1 MAKSKTQQSLLF
13 GSEKPPEVAP
23 PAADA
28 PAETTVQ
35 PQPER
40 PAGIAGLK
48 DADVWIIDSHS
59 LIFQVFHALPP
70 MTSPT
75 GQPVSAVF
83 GFARDV
89 ALLLREKKPDYLI
102 CAFDPP
108 GGTFRHDLYD
118 NYKETRE
125 EMPVDLRPQIG
136 LIRRMLEAMNVAVL
150 EKQNYEADDVLATVA
165 AIVEEQ
171 GGQCTLVTSDKDCR
185 QLISDNVR
193 MYNVRKNAFYD
204 AEALMADWGVR
215 PDQVVDFQS
224 LVGDSVDNVPG
235 VPLIGPKIAKELLE
249 TYGTLDAVL
258 DNAGEVKGAKRREN
272 LQNGREMAELSRDLV
287 RLVRDVPIEVDWD
300 ACRVQPIN
308 QDEVQSLCRE
318 YGFRTLA
325 RDMAELQVNAAPAE
339 QAVWNSNYQ
348 TIDTAEKLDALVEHL
363 QQVKRLSFDT
373 ETTSTSPR
381 WADLVGIS
389 LAWDVGEGA
398 YIPIRA
404 PEGDVQLDEAVVLEK
419 LRDVLENPAIEKVG
433 QNLKYD
439 LVVLRGVG
447 VNVRGTAFDTMV
459 AHYLLEAGAR
469 SHSLDELSQ
478 RYLQHKTVK
487 ISELIGTGKNQITM
501 DQVPVEKIAYYAAE
515 DADIPL
521 RLDPI
526 LSERIESESLSSL
539 LTEVELPLIDV
550 LVEME
555 YNGVRVDVARLN
567 ELSRQYGERMEV
579 LEREIYRLA
588 GREFNIASPKQL
600 STILFEELDLPVIK
614 KTKTG
619 ASTDAEV
626 LEQLAKQH
634 DMPAK
639 IVQFRQYAKLKG
651 TYVDALPTLVCPKTN
666 RVHTSFNQV
675 VAATGRL
682 SSNEP
687 NLQNIPIRTQESREI
702 RSAFVPGESGWK
714 LLCADYSQI
723 ELRVLAHFSGD
734 PALME
739 SYQNNED
746 IHARVASEVYGVALD
761 QVSSSQRR
769 SAKAIN
775 FGVVYGQSPF
785 GLAKSLDIDKGE
797 AFEFIDA
804 YFKRYPGVDEFMDR
818 TLFECQRDGNV
829 STILGRRRAIDGV
842 RSPEKRDRLKRQLTM
857 PERTAVNTV
866 IQGSAADIIK
876 LAMLRV
882 HDRLIKEEAPAKLLL
897 QIHDEL
903 VFETPPEY
911 LEELAQLVRTEMESA
926 RNLAV
931 PLVVDVKSGDNW
943 AQCEPM

>member
-1 MAKSKTQQSLLF
+1 MAKSKSQQSLF
-13 GSEKPPEVAP
+13 FSDENPPTEAKTPSEAAP
-23 PAADA
+23 KTAI
-28 PAETTVQ
+28 
-35 PQPER
+35 ER
-40 PAGIAGLK
+40 PTGIAGLAG
-48 DADVWIIDSHS
+48 ADVWIVDSHS

-70 MTSPT
+70 MTSPN

-83 GFARDV
+83 GFARDI
-89 ALLLREKKPDYLI
+89 AYLLREKTPDYLI

-136 LIRRMLEAMNVAVL
+136 LIRRMLEAMNVAIL
-150 EKQNYEADDVLATVA
+150 EVPNYEADDVLATVA
-165 AIVEEQ
+165 TIVEAN
-171 GGQCTLVTSDKDCR
+171 GGECTVVTSDKDCR
-185 QLISDNVR
+185 QLITDRVR
-193 MYNVRKNAFYD
+193 MFNVRKNAIYD
-204 AEALMADWGVR
+204 AESLLADWGIR

-235 VPLIGPKIAKELLE
+235 VPLIGPKIAKELLLK
-249 TYGTLDAVL
+249 YGTLDAVL
-258 DNAGEVKGAKRREN
+258 DNAGEVTGAKRREN
-272 LQNGREMAELSRDLV
+272 LQNGRAMAELSRELV
-287 RLVRDVPIEVDWD
+287 RLVRDVPVEIDWD
-300 ACRVQPIN
+300 ACRVQPID
-308 QDEVQSLCRE
+308 QDQVQDLCRE

-325 RDMAELQVNAAPAE
+325 KELADLQVDVAPAE
-339 QAVWNSNYQ
+339 KPVWEANYQ
-348 TIDTAEKLDALVEHL
+348 LIDTVEKLDALVAEL
-363 QQVKRLSFDT
+363 GRRKRISFDT
-373 ETTSTSPR
+373 ETTSTNPR

-389 LAWDVGEGA
+389 FAWAVGEGA
-398 YIPIRA
+398 YVPVRG
-404 PEGDVQLDEAVVLEK
+404 PEGEPQLDEKLVLEK
-419 LRDVLENPAIEKVG
+419 LRPILEDPAIEKIG

-447 VNVRGTAFDTMV
+447 VHVRGSAFDTMV
-459 AHYLLEAGAR
+459 AHYLCEAGAR
-469 SHSLDELSQ
+469 SHSLDELSL
-478 RYLQHKTVK
+478 RYLLHETVK
-487 ISELIGTGKNQITM
+487 ISELIGTGKNQLRM
-501 DQVPVEKIAYYAAE
+501 DQAPVEKVAYYAAE

-526 LSERIESESLSSL
+526 LSERIKAEGLADL
-539 LTEVELPLIDV
+539 LTEVEMPLIDV

-555 YNGVRVDVARLN
+555 FNGVRVDVERLS

-579 LEREIYRLA
+579 LEREIYQLA

-600 STILFEELDLPVIK
+600 GAVLFEELNLPVIK
-614 KTKTG
+614 RTKTG
-619 ASTDAEV
+619 PSTDAEV

-639 IVQFRQYAKLKG
+639 IVQFRQYSKLKG
-651 TYVDALPTLVCPKTN
+651 TYVDALPTLVCPKTD

-682 SSNEP
+682 SSNDP
-687 NLQNIPIRTQESREI
+687 NLQNIPVRTQESREI
-702 RSAFVPGESGWK
+702 RSAFIPGQPGWK

-746 IHARVASEVYGVALD
+746 IHARVASEVY
-761 QVSSSQRR
+761 QVSLDEVTSSQRR

-785 GLAKSLDIDKGE
+785 GLAKSLDIDKDE
-797 AFEFIDA
+797 AYQFIDA
-804 YFKRYPGVDEFMDR
+804 YFKRYPGVDEFMER
-818 TLFECQRDGNV
+818 TLIECQRDGYV
-829 STILGRRRAIDGV
+829 CTILGRRRAIDGV
-842 RSPEKRDRLKRQLTM
+842 RTADKRDRLKRQLTM

-882 HDRLIKEEAPAKLLL
+882 HDRLAKEASPARLLL

-911 LEELAQLVRTEMESA
+911 LEKLAQLVREEMESA
-926 RNLAV
+926 RKLAI